1 MLNISLC
8 MIVKNEQQNLMRCLE
23 SVRSIVSEII
33 VVDTGST
40 DKTKEIASL
49 FGAQVID
56 YTWNDDFSA
65 ARNVAIEGAL
75 GEWVL
80 VLDADEYVVNVNT
93 SMLQAF
99 FLNNKLSQI
108 GTIEIQSR
116 FLQGDIENTA
126 VHHIS
131 RLFPAGI
138 SYTGRIH
145 EQLNTNLPRVS
156 TGIVLKHE
164 GYYETNKAERNLRLL
179 HKALEADP
187 GDNYYLFQ
195 IARQYRGCSQSE
207 RALNYIEKCYSTL
220 NGQEA
225 YAAEAGIE
233 YLYILM
239 ENRRL
244 QEAVSVIQKQ
254 HTFLENMADYYLVC
268 GLIYTKIG
276 MDQIVDAISYVPLI
290 EQCYLKCLSLGKK
303 GGREIVKGT
312 ATFIA
317 AYNLGAF
324 YEAKGDIIRAKYN
337 YRRSAEYG
345 YDPATNRL
353 KELEKL

>member
-1 MLNISLC
+1 M
-8 MIVKNEQQNLMRCLE
+8 
-23 SVRSIVSEII
+23 SEII
-33 VVDTGST
+33 IVDTGST
-40 DKTKEIASL
+40 DKTKEIAHQ

-56 YTWNDDFSA
+56 FIWNDDFSA
-65 ARNVAIEGAL
+65 ARNAGIERAAGD
-75 GEWVL
+75 WIL
-80 VLDADEYVVNVNT
+80 VLDADEYVVNIN
-93 SMLQAF
+93 SEMLEAF
-99 FLNNKLSQI
+99 FFNNKLSQI

-116 FLQGDIENTA
+116 FLQEDIENIA

-131 RLFPAGI
+131 RLFPADI
-138 SYTGRIH
+138 RYTGRIH
-145 EQLNTNLPRVS
+145 EQLNSNFPRVN
-156 TGIVLKHE
+156 TGIVLKHD

-179 HKALEADP
+179 HKALEVDP

-207 RALNYIEKCYSTL
+207 RALHYIEKCYSTL
-220 NGQEA
+220 DGQEG
-225 YAAEAGIE
+225 YAAEACIE

-239 ENRRL
+239 DNRRL
-244 QEAVSVIQKQ
+244 QEAVSVIQRQ
-254 HTFLENMADYYLVC
+254 HTFLKNVVDYYLVC
-268 GLIYTKIG
+268 GLIYTKVG

-303 GGREIVKGT
+303 GGRELVRGT

-345 YDPATNRL
+345 YSPAVDRL
-353 KELEKL
+353 KEL